1 MRPVL
6 EEHKN
11 TKAKAIYT
19 VIIII
24 CVIVIGVA
32 VYLQFFSEEK
42 IGVIIGIIEKNED
55 YAELENDFNS
65 LFTNDLEV
73 LDNTNLNIEKVEQ
86 QDIVYSKFNKTLQN
100 EDVSINVAIPYINIE
115 GYIPKRFNEEIQNTF
130 KLKTESVIKT
140 TDEKIVYTVSYKA
153 YVQNDIL
160 SIVIKSE
167 LKENDSKQRI
177 IVQTYNYNLKEKKQA
192 SLDEVFK
199 LKGIDIDTAENKI
212 RNTIKAKQEK
222 NKSLSDLGYNLYE
235 RDYTSPVYEIRNS
248 SQFFMGKDGHVYVIY
263 AYGNEDFTS
272 EMDLVIF

>member
-11 TKAKAIYT
+11 TKVKAIYT

-192 SLDEVFK
+192 SLEEVFK

>member
-11 TKAKAIYT
+11 TKVKAIYT

-192 SLDEVFK
+192 SLEEVFK

-248 SQFFMGKDGHVYVIY
+248 NQFFMGKDGHVYVIY